1 MDFSFLTEYYSV
13 FIEGTGAT
21 ILISI
26 IALLF
31 GCIIGMLVCLMKV
44 SSLKILKV
52 IASVYIEV
60 IRGTPVLV
68 QVFILYF
75 GLPQI
80 GINFPG
86 VLGLSSA
93 FVTGAIGLSIN
104 SGAYVAEIL
113 RGGIQSVDK
122 GQMEAS
128 RSLGLSYVS
137 TMRHVIIPQAVKNSL
152 PALANEFVTLVKES
166 AIISIVGVQEIMFS
180 ASTIRISTY
189 KALEPYIVAAVIY
202 FVLTFTLSK
211 LVGLLEKKLS
221 LSNG

>member
-13 FIEGTGAT
+13 IIEGTCAT

-26 IALLF
+26 IALFF
-31 GCIIGMLVCLMKV
+31 GCIIGMIVCLMKIAN
-44 SSLKILKV
+44 LKILKV

-137 TMRHVIIPQAVKNSL
+137 TMKHIIIPQAVKYSL

>member
-1 MDFSFLTEYYSV
+1 MEFSFLNEYYSV
-13 FIEGTGAT
+13 FIQGTKST
-21 ILISI
+21 ILVSI
-26 IALLF
+26 IALFIGFLL
-31 GCIIGMLVCLMKV
+31 GMLVCIMKISTSKV
-44 SSLKILKV
+44 LKTIST
-52 IASVYIEV
+52 IYIE
-60 IRGTPVLV
+60 ILRGTPILV
-68 QVFILYF
+68 QIYILYF

-86 VLGLSSA
+86 IFGLSSA

-104 SGAYVAEIL
+104 SSAYVAEIL

-128 RSLGLSYVS
+128 RSLGLGYAS
-137 TMRHVIIPQAVKNSL
+137 TMLHVIIPQGVKNSL
-152 PALANEFVTLVKES
+152 PSLANEFIALVKES

-180 ASTIRISTY
+180 SSTVRIATF
-189 KALEPYIVAAVIY
+189 KALEPYIIAAIIY

-221 LSNG
+221 LSN